1 LWTDQFEFFFF
12 RNKKEKLKLIRLPPA
27 HFGDK
32 SGDFNWAAP
41 FEVWHR
47 GLEVGAPLSASPPGD
62 RVIPL
67 NFYQLGAALAI
78 AESAPEETW
87 YFSLVNKEGAQ
98 FLWVGTGAQASK
110 GRGSR
115 GPANPAPETMARSVS
130 EWVGVV
136 GRKKERARVVELRT
150 AEPQVARVA
159 EGGSLDFPPIVLDP
173 RANNPTVA
181 YIRGLA
187 NAWKALITEEGST
200 QKEWP
205 DQPTQTTITRR
216 KVCERIDEL
225 VFDFSEH
232 LSF

>member
-32 SGDFNWAAP
+32 SGDFNWAAS
-41 FEVWHR
+41 FEIWRR
-47 GLEVGAPLSASPPGD
+47 GLEVGAPLSDSPTGD

-67 NFYQLGAALAI
+67 NFYQIGAALAI

-87 YFSLVNKEGAQ
+87 YFTLVNNEGTQ
-98 FLWVGTGAQASK
+98 FVWVGNGAQASK

-115 GPANPAPETMARSVS
+115 GKANPAPDTRARSVS

-136 GRKKERARVVELRT
+136 GRKKERARDVELCT
-150 AEPQVARVA
+150 AEPQVARVP

-173 RANNPTVA
+173 RAKNPTLA

-187 NAWKALITEEGST
+187 EAWKALITDEGST
-200 QKEWP
+200 QKEWA

-216 KVCERIDEL
+216 KVCEKIDEL

>member
-27 HFGDK
+27 YFGDK

-41 FEVWHR
+41 FEVWLR
-47 GLEVGAPLSASPPGD
+47 GLEAGAPLSESPHGD

-78 AESAPEETW
+78 AESAREETW
-87 YFSLVNKEGAQ
+87 YFTLVNKEGAQ
-98 FLWVGTGAQASK
+98 FVWVGTGAQASK

-115 GPANPAPETMARSVS
+115 GPASPAPDTRARSVS

-136 GRKKERARVVELRT
+136 GRKKERAHDVEPGT
-150 AEPQVARVA
+150 AEPQVARAA
-159 EGGSLDFPPIVLDP
+159 ERVSTNFPPIVIDP
-173 RANNPTVA
+173 RVKNPTVA

-187 NAWKALITEEGST
+187 EAWKALIIDEGST
-200 QKEWP
+200 QKEWA